1 MAISDSQKVDLLY
14 KKVGFGVAK
23 TDTSTYK
30 SPSNEANASPILT
43 RGDTIWQQSVL
54 LPATIPSSNSSV
66 ALVYSDALSCTI
78 ECIPDTTSH
87 PVGGVYPTWL
97 TNLQDWIPPSFGATY
112 QVKVYAANA
121 GVNNP
126 QTAGVQLFAD
136 GSGNADSWYF
146 DYQSGI
152 LNFLD
157 TNIPTPLTS
166 SKHIYIVGAR
176 YVGQKGLTNFPA
188 GMTIGNISINGNTI
202 SGNTDMILNGN
213 VTISSATNSNDNY
226 SGALHVVGGA
236 SITKDLWVGGNVY
249 TNALISE
256 NISILSVADP
266 LLYLTANTP
275 YPYNYDIGVF
285 SHFVG
290 GTQNNYQHTG
300 LIRNHN
306 DNYWYFFSNAAEP
319 GGGQV
324 DLANANV
331 VLDSIKAGG
340 LILGNTTISTS
351 YNTGALVVGGG
362 AGFDGNLYLT
372 GNVVSTSTGYFTIPA
387 GTTVQRPNVP
397 TLGMIRYNSTISSY
411 EGYGAGGAWSSL
423 GGVKSV
429 DGHAYITA
437 EAYAAAGDDVLR
449 FYAGDTGVSTQVMW
463 VSNANVTILSNT
475 SSTSS
480 GTGALQVLGG
490 IGVAGNLNTGGN
502 ITANAISTDNHLY
515 ANGVSIIS
523 TLVNTIVAANT
534 AVVSYVNALNTAMT
548 ANVTAANLAITGA
561 NAAIVSANTAMQNY
575 VDTQI
580 SSVNSTLN
588 IDMIGVASNIAG
600 ANAAIVSANTAM
612 QNYVNTLNSAMASNV
627 AGANAAIVTAN
638 SAVVSYV
645 NTVANSLATG
655 ANANTAAYLATY
667 TGNIQSNNFIGNVIA
682 DTITPYKTAVT
693 VFNSNTAVGMP
704 TGNTAT
710 RPTPVAGYA
719 RYNTDTGAIEYYN
732 GSMWIS
738 VTNNVVDQIIYAD
751 GINNS
756 FALNQP
762 ASAAGI
768 LVSING
774 VLQLPAQSYVID
786 ASNNIVFSQVP
797 TDSDIIDVRFLGP
810 LVSSP
815 DTVASDL
822 TVTGNLT
829 IGGILK
835 APQATK
841 ASNATGTIGQVCWDS
856 NYIYVCTATNT
867 WKRSPL
873 TGGY

>member
-43 RGDTIWQQSVL
+43 RGDTIWQQSIL
-54 LPATIPSSNSSV
+54 LPATIPTSNSSV
-66 ALVYSDALSCTI
+66 ALIYSDALSCTI

-121 GVNNP
+121 GVSNP

-157 TNIPTPLTS
+157 TNIPTTLTS

-176 YVGQKGLTNFPA
+176 YVGQKGLTNFPT

-202 SGNTDMILNGN
+202 SGNVDMILNGN
-213 VTISSATNSNDNY
+213 VTISSSANSNDNY

-266 LLYLTANTP
+266 LLYLTASTP
-275 YPYNYDIGVF
+275 YPYNYDIGVY

-319 GGGQV
+319 SGGQV

-340 LILGNTTISTS
+340 LILGNSTISTT

-362 AGFDGNLYLT
+362 AGFNGNLYLT

-411 EGYGAGGAWSSL
+411 EGYGAGDAWSSL

-463 VSNANVTILSNT
+463 ASNANVTVLSTTN
-475 SSTSS
+475 STSS
-480 GTGALQVLGG
+480 ATGALQVLGG
-490 IGVAGNLNTGGN
+490 VGILGNLNADGN

-523 TLVNTIVAANT
+523 TLVDTIVAANT
-534 AVVSYVNALNTAMT
+534 AAVSYVNYLN
-548 ANVTAANLAITGA
+548 G
-561 NAAIVSANTAMQNY
+561 
-575 VDTQI
+575 
-580 SSVNSTLN
+580 
-588 IDMIGVASNIAG
+588 
-600 ANAAIVSANTAM
+600 
-612 QNYVNTLNSAMASNV
+612 AMASNV
-627 AGANAAIVTAN
+627 AGANAAIVAAN
-638 SAVVSYV
+638 LAVVSYV
-645 NTVANSLATG
+645 NTLTNSLAIG
-655 ANANTAAYLATY
+655 ANANTAAYLTTY
-667 TGNIQSNNFIGNVIA
+667 TGNIQSNNFIGNVVA

-704 TGNTAT
+704 IGNTAT
-710 RPTPVAGYA
+710 RPTPSAGGYI
-719 RYNTDTGAIEYYN
+719 RYNTDTSSVEYYN
-732 GSMWIS
+732 SISWIS
-738 VTNNVVDQIIYAD
+738 VTNTVVDQIIYAD
-751 GINNS
+751 GINDS

-762 ASAAGI
+762 ASASGI

-774 VLQLPAQSYVID
+774 VLQLPGQAYTID
-786 ASNNIVFSQVP
+786 VSNNIVFGQVP
-797 TDSDIIDVRFLGP
+797 TGSDVIDVRFLGP
-810 LVSSP
+810 LVSAP

-822 TVTGNLT
+822 TVVGNLT
-829 IGGILK
+829 IGGVLK
-835 APQATK
+835 APQITK
-841 ASNATGTIGQVCWDS
+841 LSNAQGSVGQICWDN